1 MTFAIPDH
9 SWADSGNGAALR
21 IAMIAWVLATGGALE
36 DRPRYNKTRCFET
49 FPFPDKSTGLT
60 PELRQRTASLA
71 QQIDD
76 HRKRVLGLPL
86 VSAQTPASVG
96 SGQAGAVRADL
107 GRAAGMRPEPPPPDT
122 APPGP
127 STPSGEATT
136 SPLNKDLTL
145 SNLYNVREALRAG
158 RALTAKEKAIHTTGL
173 VGVLHQLHT
182 ELDAALLQAYGWA
195 DLTTALAAAPGAEAH
210 TAATADLLQRLVAL
224 NTRRA
229 AEEAQGTVRWLRPD
243 FQNPAQ
249 NFKKTSEKL
258 EQVTLINKSVEHFF
272 VDEMNVENNSG
283 DSTHNPALAAA
294 AVAASQ
300 PWPRPWPLAP
310 YR

>member
-21 IAMIAWVLATGGALE
+21 IAMIEWVLATGVALE

-107 GRAAGMRPEPPPPDT
+107 GRAAGMRSEPPPPDT

-145 SNLYNVREALRAG
+145 TNLYNVREALRAG
-158 RALTAKEKAIHTTGL
+158 RALTVKEKAIHTTGL

-182 ELDAALLQAYGWA
+182 ELDATVLASYGWS
-195 DLTTALAAAPGAEAH
+195 DLTPGLATAPGTEAH
-210 TAATADLLQRLVAL
+210 TTAVAELLQRLVAL
-224 NTRRA
+224 NTRCA

-300 PWPRPWPLAP
+300 PWPRPWPPAP